1 VIVLSDNQK
10 GSMADDTQL
19 LETPEESEKLQSGE
33 DLALAALSQ
42 QSAATNMAGVN
53 STDSESEQSDKVANT
68 LTHLQNVIERN
79 ANELARINGEL
90 KEHRDSMK
98 SVFENDAE
106 LSEAS
111 DQAQQIANAVKARRT
126 ALQNNPQVTS
136 LKAKVGDLNEQ
147 KKEIEETIS
156 NHLVNYFA
164 LTNSKSFDTSDGD
177 QWEFDIKAKVK
188 SRKK

>member
-1 VIVLSDNQK
+1 
-10 GSMADDTQL
+10 MADDTQL
-19 LETPEESEKLQSGE
+19 LDQPEESEKLQSGE

-53 STDSESEQSDKVANT
+53 NDDTESEQSDKVANT

-79 ANELARINGEL
+79 ANELARINNEL

-106 LSEAS
+106 LSEAE
-111 DQAQQIANAVKARRT
+111 DQAQNIAQAVKQRRT
-126 ALQNNPQVTS
+126 LLQNNPQVTS

>member
-1 VIVLSDNQK
+1 MV
-10 GSMADDTQL
+10 DDTQL
-19 LETPEESEKLQSGE
+19 LEQADEAAKLQSGE

-42 QSAATNMAGVN
+42 QSAATTIAGVTSDDN
-53 STDSESEQSDKVANT
+53 EEEQSDKVAST

-79 ANELARINGEL
+79 ADELVRINNEL
-90 KEHRDSMK
+90 KEHRESMK
-98 SVFENDAE
+98 NVFENDAE

-111 DQAQQIANAVKARRT
+111 DQAQQIANAVKQRRT
-126 ALQNNPQVTS
+126 QLQNNPQVTS

-188 SRKK
+188 ARKK

>member
-1 VIVLSDNQK
+1 
-10 GSMADDTQL
+10 MADDQQL
-19 LETPEESEKLQSGE
+19 LDTPEETQELQSGE
-33 DLALAALSQ
+33 DVALAALSQ
-42 QSAATNMAGVN
+42 QSAGD
-53 STDSESEQSDKVANT
+53 STDSEAEESDKLAST

-79 ANELARINGEL
+79 ANELARISAEL
-90 KEHRDSMK
+90 KEHRESMK
-98 SVFENDAE
+98 NVFENDAE
-106 LSEAS
+106 LSEAE
-111 DQAQQIANAVKARRT
+111 DQAQQISNAVKARRT
-126 ALQNNPQVTS
+126 ALQNNPQITS

-156 NHLVNYFA
+156 NHLVNYFS

>member
-1 VIVLSDNQK
+1 
-10 GSMADDTQL
+10 MADDQQL
-19 LETPEESEKLQSGE
+19 LDKPEETEQLQSGE

-42 QSAATNMAGVN
+42 QSAATTMAGVSGEDN
-53 STDSESEQSDKVANT
+53 EEEQSDKLAST

-90 KEHRDSMK
+90 KEHRESMK
-98 SVFENDAE
+98 NVFENDAE
-106 LSEAS
+106 LSEAE
-111 DQAQQIANAVKARRT
+111 DQAANIAQAVKQRRT
-126 ALQNNPQVTS
+126 ALQNNPQITS

-188 SRKK
+188 ARKK

>member
-1 VIVLSDNQK
+1 
-10 GSMADDTQL
+10 MADDQQL
-19 LETPEESEKLQSGE
+19 LEKPDEMEELESGE
-33 DLALAALSQ
+33 DVALAALSQ
-42 QSAATNMAGVN
+42 QSAATSMAGVT
-53 STDSESEQSDKVANT
+53 SDDDEEAQSDKVAST

-90 KEHRDSMK
+90 KEHRESMK
-98 SVFENDAE
+98 NVFENDAE
-106 LSEAS
+106 LSEAQ
-111 DQAQQIANAVKARRT
+111 DQAQNIAQAVKTRRT
-126 ALQNNPQVTS
+126 QLQTTPQVTS
-136 LKAKVGDLNEQ
+136 LKSKIGDLNEE